1 MASTSAEVFAS
12 RGAVDDAVIDAL
24 VDAPA
29 TELFGELIEPLSDAF
44 EPAFVD
50 VYVSVFSRVLER
62 LGVGSASSL
71 AARFARLSSVASS
84 FEPRRVVV
92 LSRVTL
98 GADIAITSTLLRA
111 AALRWPSAE
120 IVFAGPRKNH
130 ELFAGDA
137 RIGLLEVPFQRMG
150 SLRERVATGL
160 ALRFSDDTLVI
171 DPDSR
176 ISQLGLLPLADASR
190 VLFFPSRSVGGPDD
204 SLVSLTRAFAVS
216 ALGVSAAP
224 WIAPPSPEWVP
235 SADVA
240 VSFGVGENA
249 AKRIDDDFEI
259 GLVQGLLDRR
269 LKVLLDSGAPG
280 SAEAERAARIEA
292 TCRGALFIWQGS
304 FAPFA
309 AAIAR
314 SRFYVGYDSAGQH
327 VAAACG
333 VPRLTV
339 MAVHPNA
346 RFAARWRPDGSGASI
361 VVFEPGLVW
370 EGVEAVMGQAYAGPR
385 PR

>member
-1 MASTSAEVFAS
+1 MASTSAEVLA
-12 RGAVDDAVIDAL
+12 RGGEVDDAVIDAL

-29 TELFGELIEPLSDAF
+29 SELFGELIEPLSDAF
-44 EPAFVD
+44 EPRFVD

-62 LGVGSASSL
+62 LGVGSASAL
-71 AARFARLSSVASS
+71 AARFGHLSAVAT

-111 AALRWPSAE
+111 AAMRWPSAE

-130 ELFAGDA
+130 ELFASDE
-137 RIGLLEVPFQRMG
+137 RIGLLEAPFQRMG
-150 SLRERVATGL
+150 SLRERVGAGM
-160 ALRFSDDTLVI
+160 ALRVDRDDTLVI

-204 SLVSLTRAFAVS
+204 SLVALARAFALS
-216 ALGVSAAP
+216 ALGVSASP
-224 WIAPPSPEWVP
+224 WIAPPTPEWVP

-249 AKRIDDDFEI
+249 AKRIDDEYEI
-259 GLVQGLLDRR
+259 DVVQGLLDRR

-280 SAEAERAARIEA
+280 TAEAERAARIEA
-292 TCRGALFIWQGS
+292 SCRGPLLIWQGS

-309 AAIAR
+309 AAIGR
-314 SRFYVGYDSAGQH
+314 SRMYVGYDSAGQH

-333 VPRLTV
+333 VPRVTV
-339 MAVHPNA
+339 MAGHPNA
-346 RFAARWRPDGSGASI
+346 RFAARWRPDGEGASEIVFEAERVWEAVERVHSGA
-361 VVFEPGLVW
+361 G
-370 EGVEAVMGQAYAGPR
+370 
-385 PR
+385 